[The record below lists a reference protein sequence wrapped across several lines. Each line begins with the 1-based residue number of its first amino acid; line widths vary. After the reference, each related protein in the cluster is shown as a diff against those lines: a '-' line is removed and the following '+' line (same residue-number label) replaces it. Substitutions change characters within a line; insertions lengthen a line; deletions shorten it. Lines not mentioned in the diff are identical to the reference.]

1 MKLII
6 AVAAAGI
13 VSSLTVITPAQAQ
26 KDPACVEKCNREN
39 KVDGHRDVP
48 RPVVAR
54 GALDIVMGEV
64 QGAHSGFTEITWGH
78 T

>member
-39 KVDGHRDVP
+39 KVEGGGRQV
-48 RPVVAR
+48 R
-54 GALDIVMGEV
+54 GTGQLIRSCTSACP
-64 QGAHSGFTEITWGH
+64 AAKASGKAK
-78 T
+78 

>member
-39 KVDGHRDVP
+39 KVEGGGRQV
-48 RPVVAR
+48 R
-54 GALDIVMGEV
+54 GTGQLIRACTS
-64 QGAHSGFTEITWGH
+64 ACPAAKASGKAK
-78 T
+78 